1 MDRRIGVQAVDCGQE
16 LVLGRLGRQPQDRS
30 VHPGRLAGGLLV
42 ADVDLAGRIVA
53 DQDDGQAGHD
63 PGFERESRDIRR
75 HLAANLLGQGS
86 SIENLGGHERSPRLS
101 LGDSRQPSGR
111 PRACGT

>member
-1 MDRRIGVQAVDCGQE
+1 MARSSSWVG
-16 LVLGRLGRQPQDRS
+16 LGRQPQDRP
-30 VHPGRLAGGLLV
+30 VHPGRLAGGFLV

-63 PGFERESRDIRR
+63 AGLSGEGRDIVR

-86 SIENLGGHERSPRLS
+86 SIENLGGHERSPR
-101 LGDSRQPSGR
+101 
-111 PRACGT
+111 